1 MTGIASEDPS
11 MYIYDGNI
19 VLVLNKF
26 SLSIPSCSITHYD
39 CSLEVGGATKS
50 CNFNDGAGTFCEFGA
65 NTGAFTYSSTN
76 KDNT

>member
-26 SLSIPSCSITHYD
+26 SLSIPSCSINHYD
-39 CSLEVGGATKS
+39 CSLQVGEETKS
-50 CNFNDGAGTFCEFGA
+50 CDFNDGAGTFSGFDA
-65 NTGAFTYSSTN
+65 KTGAFKYSSTN
-76 KDNT
+76 KDST